1 MRTWKMTARFV
12 FQALAWPI
20 PHRCK
25 QGFLG
30 GQARNPGSEWRPP
43 AVATGPAERFAV
55 PMSAA
60 EEFQRHAVERLRL
73 LDGDGMA
80 ACITSPASS
89 AIWRP
94 E

>member
-1 MRTWKMTARFV
+1 
-12 FQALAWPI
+12 
-20 PHRCK
+20 
-25 QGFLG
+25 
-30 GQARNPGSEWRPP
+30 
-43 AVATGPAERFAV
+43 
-55 PMSAA
+55 MSAA